1 MHKLNKTNIMKNI
14 NTLTLIT
21 ITALLCSGSVFGQK
35 LIDQEKALGLQLIK
49 KLNTPTKIWTNGH
62 WEIQP
67 DGSKIWIKGHWR
79 FEQKSFEQKSQI
91 YREKIQPKPK
101 A

>member
-1 MHKLNKTNIMKNI
+1 MKNI
-14 NTLTLIT
+14 SKITMIT
-21 ITALLCSGSVFGQK
+21 ITALLVSGSAFGQK
-35 LIDQEKALGLQLIK
+35 LIDQEKALGLKLVK

-67 DGSKIWIKGHWR
+67 NGSKVWIKGHWR
-79 FEQKSFEQKSQI
+79 FEQKSFEQKSHI
-91 YREKIQPKPK
+91 YREKIQPKVK